1 MAKANRTKL
10 RKSLV
15 EQLCG
20 IRKPPAHYSDL
31 IEDYLN
37 FWDIK
42 ELLQA
47 DINARGIAY
56 ETLSA
61 SGVPITKQNPSTKE
75 IVMVNRQMLSILK
88 ELGMTT
94 ETLLSHKDDD
104 DEL

>member
-1 MAKANRTKL
+1 MVKITRTKL
-10 RKSLV
+10 RKSLI

-20 IRKPPAHYSDL
+20 KRKPPAHYSDL

-37 FWDIK
+37 LWETK
-42 ELLQA
+42 ELLQT
-47 DINARGIAY
+47 DIRDRGISY

-75 IVMVNRQMLSILK
+75 IVNVNRQMLTILK
-88 ELGMTT
+88 ELGLTT
-94 ETLLSHKDDD
+94 ANLRSHKDDD